1 MNTDTFMCSSD
12 EKQTRSPLSLYSE
25 YQRMEIEFRAPHIMP
40 TSHWHGQVEV
50 NVPFDGDVEYLI
62 NNEKVNINQGHITLF
77 WACTPHQL
85 TDTGTCQSM
94 AILNLPMHLFLS
106 WPLDKDLIN
115 HVTHGM
121 VIKSL
126 ATQQLSPFE
135 VRRWQQEL
143 NSPNEQIRQLAIDE
157 IGLMLKRFSLSGWEP
172 ILVNKTSRTHK
183 NSVSRHAQFYVSQ
196 MLGFIAENY
205 DQALTINDVAE
216 HVKLNAN
223 YAMGIFQ
230 RVMQLTM
237 KQYITAMR
245 INHVRALLSDTD
257 KSILDIALTA
267 GFRSSSRFYS
277 TFGKYVGMSPQHIIK
292 DYLRFLNKDLSQ
304 IPVWQRSA
312 TPILTLP
319 CLTPDVFRVAAQH
332 SMMPAETESE
342 KERTRALLFTV
353 LSRFL
358 DSKKFLSLMM
368 YMLRNCVSDSVYQ
381 IIESDIHKDW
391 NLSMVASCLCLSP
404 SLLKKKL
411 KSENTSYSQI
421 ITTCRMRYAVN
432 ELMMDGKNISQVS
445 QSCGYN
451 STSYFI
457 SVFKDFYGMT
467 PLHYVSQHRERTVA

>member
-94 AILNLPMHLFLS
+94 AIFNLPMHLFLS

-143 NSPNEQIRQLAIDE
+143 NSQNEQIRQLA
-157 IGLMLKRFSLSGWEP
+157 M
-172 ILVNKTSRTHK
+172 
-183 NSVSRHAQFYVSQ
+183 
-196 MLGFIAENY
+196 
-205 DQALTINDVAE
+205 
-216 HVKLNAN
+216 
-223 YAMGIFQ
+223 

-277 TFGKYVGMSPQHIIK
+277 TFGKYVGMSPQQYRK
-292 DYLRFLNKDLSQ
+292 LSQ
-304 IPVWQRSA
+304 QRRQ
-312 TPILTLP
+312 TFP
-319 CLTPDVFRVAAQH
+319 
-332 SMMPAETESE
+332 
-342 KERTRALLFTV
+342 
-353 LSRFL
+353 
-358 DSKKFLSLMM
+358 
-368 YMLRNCVSDSVYQ
+368 
-381 IIESDIHKDW
+381 
-391 NLSMVASCLCLSP
+391 
-404 SLLKKKL
+404 
-411 KSENTSYSQI
+411 
-421 ITTCRMRYAVN
+421 
-432 ELMMDGKNISQVS
+432 G
-445 QSCGYN
+445 
-451 STSYFI
+451 
-457 SVFKDFYGMT
+457 
-467 PLHYVSQHRERTVA
+467 

>member
-1 MNTDTFMCSSD
+1 
-12 EKQTRSPLSLYSE
+12 
-25 YQRMEIEFRAPHIMP
+25 
-40 TSHWHGQVEV
+40 
-50 NVPFDGDVEYLI
+50 
-62 NNEKVNINQGHITLF
+62 
-77 WACTPHQL
+77 
-85 TDTGTCQSM
+85 DTGTCQSM

-277 TFGKYVGMSPQHIIK
+277 TFGKYVGMSPQQYRK
-292 DYLRFLNKDLSQ
+292 LSQ
-304 IPVWQRSA
+304 QRRQ
-312 TPILTLP
+312 TFP
-319 CLTPDVFRVAAQH
+319 
-332 SMMPAETESE
+332 
-342 KERTRALLFTV
+342 
-353 LSRFL
+353 
-358 DSKKFLSLMM
+358 
-368 YMLRNCVSDSVYQ
+368 
-381 IIESDIHKDW
+381 
-391 NLSMVASCLCLSP
+391 
-404 SLLKKKL
+404 
-411 KSENTSYSQI
+411 
-421 ITTCRMRYAVN
+421 
-432 ELMMDGKNISQVS
+432 G
-445 QSCGYN
+445 
-451 STSYFI
+451 
-457 SVFKDFYGMT
+457 
-467 PLHYVSQHRERTVA
+467 

>member
-94 AILNLPMHLFLS
+94 AIFNLPMHLFLS

-135 VRRWQQEL
+135 V
-143 NSPNEQIRQLAIDE
+143 
-157 IGLMLKRFSLSGWEP
+157 
-172 ILVNKTSRTHK
+172 NKPSRTHK

-277 TFGKYVGMSPQHIIK
+277 TFGKYVGMSPQQYRK
-292 DYLRFLNKDLSQ
+292 LSQ
-304 IPVWQRSA
+304 QRRQ
-312 TPILTLP
+312 TFP
-319 CLTPDVFRVAAQH
+319 
-332 SMMPAETESE
+332 
-342 KERTRALLFTV
+342 
-353 LSRFL
+353 
-358 DSKKFLSLMM
+358 
-368 YMLRNCVSDSVYQ
+368 
-381 IIESDIHKDW
+381 
-391 NLSMVASCLCLSP
+391 
-404 SLLKKKL
+404 
-411 KSENTSYSQI
+411 
-421 ITTCRMRYAVN
+421 
-432 ELMMDGKNISQVS
+432 G
-445 QSCGYN
+445 
-451 STSYFI
+451 
-457 SVFKDFYGMT
+457 
-467 PLHYVSQHRERTVA
+467 

>member
-50 NVPFDGDVEYLI
+50 NVPFDGDVEY
-62 NNEKVNINQGHITLF
+62 
-77 WACTPHQL
+77 
-85 TDTGTCQSM
+85 
-94 AILNLPMHLFLS
+94 
-106 WPLDKDLIN
+106 LIN

-277 TFGKYVGMSPQHIIK
+277 TFGKYVGMSPQQYRK
-292 DYLRFLNKDLSQ
+292 LSQ
-304 IPVWQRSA
+304 QRRQ
-312 TPILTLP
+312 TFP
-319 CLTPDVFRVAAQH
+319 
-332 SMMPAETESE
+332 
-342 KERTRALLFTV
+342 
-353 LSRFL
+353 
-358 DSKKFLSLMM
+358 
-368 YMLRNCVSDSVYQ
+368 
-381 IIESDIHKDW
+381 
-391 NLSMVASCLCLSP
+391 
-404 SLLKKKL
+404 
-411 KSENTSYSQI
+411 
-421 ITTCRMRYAVN
+421 
-432 ELMMDGKNISQVS
+432 G
-445 QSCGYN
+445 
-451 STSYFI
+451 
-457 SVFKDFYGMT
+457 
-467 PLHYVSQHRERTVA
+467 

>member
-205 DQALTINDVAE
+205 DQALTFNDVA
-216 HVKLNAN
+216 
-223 YAMGIFQ
+223 
-230 RVMQLTM
+230 
-237 KQYITAMR
+237 
-245 INHVRALLSDTD
+245 
-257 KSILDIALTA
+257 
-267 GFRSSSRFYS
+267 
-277 TFGKYVGMSPQHIIK
+277 
-292 DYLRFLNKDLSQ
+292 
-304 IPVWQRSA
+304 
-312 TPILTLP
+312 
-319 CLTPDVFRVAAQH
+319 
-332 SMMPAETESE
+332 
-342 KERTRALLFTV
+342 
-353 LSRFL
+353 
-358 DSKKFLSLMM
+358 
-368 YMLRNCVSDSVYQ
+368 
-381 IIESDIHKDW
+381 
-391 NLSMVASCLCLSP
+391 
-404 SLLKKKL
+404 
-411 KSENTSYSQI
+411 
-421 ITTCRMRYAVN
+421 
-432 ELMMDGKNISQVS
+432 
-445 QSCGYN
+445 
-451 STSYFI
+451 
-457 SVFKDFYGMT
+457 
-467 PLHYVSQHRERTVA
+467 